1 MICWQHLSTKNNRR
15 ESLSSYELREEA
27 YLATRFSNI
36 SSIRELFER
45 HTPPILKRGDQGLDL
60 MLFHFTLG
68 HPLTQ
73 FQINRLGMRQY
84 VRQIVG
90 HHTVIVSQCSLLL
103 RIQPDLVNPILELAI
118 RLDQKRINAIF

>member
-1 MICWQHLSTKNNRR
+1 
-15 ESLSSYELREEA
+15 
-27 YLATRFSNI
+27 
-36 SSIRELFER
+36 
-45 HTPPILKRGDQGLDL
+45 